1 MNDNIGKNLKTMA
14 RVIFWLATAFI
25 VICFLFIFI
34 TGARWMAGKIK
45 YDNKTW
51 DITKN
56 TITTLQKKN
65 VVIYKEAKQN
75 SYGRYYQ
82 EVNKPMTML
91 MIFLVDLLYCG
102 VCFVSVVLSTYI
114 LYGFGALVDNSF
126 KNKNNLAIPIAGE
139 NSLDASTADV
149 QKKKLKAVSNIFAIT
164 RFGGRMSEYRIDMS
178 VMLGII

>member
-51 DITKN
+51 EITRN
-56 TITTLQKKN
+56 TINTLQKKN
-65 VVIYKEAKQN
+65 VVVYKEAKQN

-126 KNKNNLAIPIAGE
+126 KNKNDSVIPISKE
-139 NSLDASTADV
+139 NSPS
-149 QKKKLKAVSNIFAIT
+149 VSEAEEQEKNN
-164 RFGGRMSEYRIDMS
+164 
-178 VMLGII
+178 